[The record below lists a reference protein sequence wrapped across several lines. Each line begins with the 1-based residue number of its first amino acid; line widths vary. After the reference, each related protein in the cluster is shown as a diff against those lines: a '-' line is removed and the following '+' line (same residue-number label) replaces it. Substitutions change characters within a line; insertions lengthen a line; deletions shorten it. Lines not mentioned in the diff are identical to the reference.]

1 VIHMR
6 LVEDCSF
13 AADELLQRVIDLLCC
28 CGDQRGL
35 RSKIE
40 KRVVEVQ
47 MGGVLCRILL

>member
-1 VIHMR
+1 MIHMR

-28 CGDQRGL
+28 CRDQRGL

-40 KRVVEVQ
+40 KE
-47 MGGVLCRILL
+47 